1 MLIPLSLFT
10 GEGKEACAIQTMCC
24 WVEIVAKEL
33 KEFRQVLA
41 KRRDMINAK
50 LL

>member
-1 MLIPLSLFT
+1 
-10 GEGKEACAIQTMCC
+10 MCC
-24 WVEIVAKEL
+24 GVEIVAKEL

-41 KRRDMINAK
+41 ERRDMIDAK